1 MTGRFEKSH
10 TERWAYQRL
19 YTDTIFSLTSA
30 LTPLS
35 GLTIARAVSRSVARF
50 YASTQ
55 PRVVETVHQNLKLLD
70 PRISQRS
77 AKAVFKNFG
86 TCIADYISL
95 TKMPEQRVDGLC
107 GEFVG
112 REHILNAAQN
122 GGAILATGHL
132 GFFEFGCVVLG
143 RMGLPVTAA
152 TMAEPTRSLT
162 DWRAKWRSRWGAETI
177 EIGDDPFSSLVVQK
191 SLAAGRLV
199 AVLADRPMPGQGLP
213 VDLPG
218 GRTLFSTSPA
228 VLSLLTKKPVIPV
241 AVSLRPDGKYRV
253 SAHPPQQ
260 TARVSHDLRNE
271 EISRCTRAIAEPL
284 YEEIRRTPE
293 QWFQFVPVGV

>member
-1 MTGRFEKSH
+1 MAKISDKPH
-10 TERWAYQRL
+10 TERWAYRRL
-19 YTDTIFSLTSA
+19 YTDSIFSLTSS

-35 GLTIARAVSRSVARF
+35 GLAVARTVSRFVAGF
-50 YASTQ
+50 YAATQ
-55 PRVVETVHQNLKLLD
+55 PQVVDTVHQNLKLLD
-70 PRISQRS
+70 PNISRKS
-77 AKAVFKNFG
+77 AVAVFKNYG

-95 TKMPEQRVDGLC
+95 TKLPDERVDFIC

-112 REHILNAAQN
+112 QEHIIEAANN

-132 GFFEFGCVVLG
+132 GFFEFGSVVLG

-152 TMAEPTRSLT
+152 TMAEPTKPLT
-162 DWRAKWRSRWGAETI
+162 EWRATWRSRWGAETI

-213 VDLPG
+213 IDLPG

-228 VLSLLTKKPVIPV
+228 VLSLLTRKPVIPV

-253 SAHPPQQ
+253 SANPPQQ

-271 EISRCTRAIAEPL
+271 EVSRCTRAIAESL

-293 QWFQFVPVGV
+293 QWFQFVPVWV